1 MNIRLQT
8 FLLLTVLE
16 AFFFL
21 TCSSSGCIFLRDDQS
36 IRCQN
41 TSLADIGES
50 LHILTMVVQNR
61 PQTIDVEDCSGV
73 RQLPPIF
80 NGISNASIDTVRI
93 RRSGIQTLHMEVFV
107 PIASTLRDL
116 DLSHN
121 TLRSIPQAIAVLW
134 SLEHLNLQHNRIVF
148 LKPTGIFDGLPT
160 LRELNLA
167 HNYIGQAKDVM
178 DDFTQQHGYQ
188 LKGNFFYFKFQSS
201 KRKFYSKRLI
211 KQP

>member
-1 MNIRLQT
+1 MNIHLRT
-8 FLLLTVLE
+8 FLLLTLLQS
-16 AFFFL
+16 FFFI

-41 TSLADIGES
+41 TSLTDIGES

-61 PQTIDVEDCSGV
+61 PQTIDVEDCGGA

-93 RRSGIQTLHMEVFV
+93 RRSGLQALHAEVFV
-107 PIASTLRDL
+107 PLASTLRDL

-121 TLRSIPQAIAVLW
+121 ALRSVPQAIGVLW

-148 LKPTGIFDGLPT
+148 LRPTGVFDGLPM

-167 HNYIGQAKDVM
+167 HNYIGQAKDVT

-188 LKGNFFYFKFQSS
+188 LKG
-201 KRKFYSKRLI
+201 
-211 KQP
+211 KQYIIQNKLYH

>member
-1 MNIRLQT
+1 MHIRLKA
-8 FLLLTVLE
+8 LLPLALLE
-16 AFFFL
+16 ALFFA
-21 TCSSSGCIFLRDDQS
+21 TCNGSGCIFLRDDQS

-41 TSLADIGES
+41 TSLIDIGES
-50 LHILTMVVQNR
+50 LHILTMVVRNR
-61 PQTIDVEDCSGV
+61 PQTIDVEDCGGA

-93 RRSGIQTLHMEVFV
+93 RRSGLQALHVEVFV
-107 PIASTLRDL
+107 PLASTLRDL

-121 TLRSIPQAIAVLW
+121 ALRSVSQAIGVLW

-148 LKPTGIFDGLPT
+148 LRPTGVFDGLPM

-167 HNYIGQAKDVM
+167 HNYIGQAKDVT

-188 LKGNFFYFKFQSS
+188 LKGKTRIASSINNSSVKF
-201 KRKFYSKRLI
+201 R
-211 KQP
+211 